1 MRMEDGGRF
10 MARLRRVD
18 PLDAGTGLLVAAL
31 VVLALMTFRDYG
43 VSNDE
48 EVQHR
53 YGELIV
59 AYYASGLVDRTLFGF
74 RNLYLYGG
82 LFDIIA
88 VLLARALPFD
98 PVDIR
103 HVLSALTGIGGVAAT
118 WATARAIAGPRAGL
132 IAALALALWGPWY
145 GGMFNHTKDIPFA
158 AAMIAA
164 TYFLCRAVRDLPH
177 PRARDILGYGLML
190 GAALGLRAM
199 GLLAVIYAF
208 AAIALE
214 AARRAEDRSAAWV
227 FVTRSITAFL
237 PAFALGYFMMLAAW
251 PWASLDPLNPLR
263 AIFAFAHFHYEIRT
277 IIAGAVYTMADVPRW
292 YVPLYLVIKLPLIV
306 LVGAAIAMSA
316 ALQCFIRPRR
326 LKVPQW
332 ETAFVAFAAL
342 FPLLCQVVAR
352 GPAFTGLRHFLY
364 LAPPLAVLTGIGF
377 DALFAWAAA
386 WDRRAV
392 FAGVV
397 ALSAVFLWQAS
408 QLARLHPY
416 EYISYNALVGGI
428 AGADR
433 RYAMD
438 YWVNIM
444 PEAVRGLEAYLAR
457 TAADAPA
464 QVYTVG
470 VCGER
475 FAFEKYASPRLK
487 WTPGWLEADF
497 FIAPTH
503 MNCDRLVLGKT
514 VVAIERLGVLIGVVK
529 DRRGFVQHE
538 LVR

>member
-1 MRMEDGGRF
+1 

-18 PLDAGTGLLVAAL
+18 PLDASAGMLVAAL
-31 VVLALMTFRDYG
+31 VVLALTTFRDYG

-88 VLLARALPFD
+88 VLLARVFPFD

-103 HVLSALTGIGGVAAT
+103 HVLSALTGIGGVTAT

-145 GGMFNHTKDIPFA
+145 GGMFNHTKDIPLA

-164 TYFLCRAVRDLPH
+164 TYFLCRAVRDLPD
-177 PRARDILGYGLML
+177 PRTRDILGYGLTL

-208 AAIALE
+208 AAIAIE
-214 AARRAEDRSAAWV
+214 AARRAEDCSGTWA
-227 FVTRSITAFL
+227 FVTRSVTAFL

-277 IIAGAVYTMADVPRW
+277 IVAGAVYTMADVPRW

-306 LVGAAIAMSA
+306 LLGAAIAMSA

-364 LAPPLAVLTGIGF
+364 LAPPLAVLTGVGF

-386 WDRRAV
+386 WDRRV
-392 FAGVV
+392 VLAGVA

-408 QLARLHPY
+408 LLARLHPY
-416 EYISYNALVGGI
+416 EYISYNALVGGV

-444 PEAVRGLEAYLAR
+444 PEAVRGLEAYLVR
-457 TAADAPA
+457 TAPDTPA
-464 QVYTVG
+464 RVYTVG

>member
-1 MRMEDGGRF
+1 MRVASGERF
-10 MARLRRVD
+10 IARLWRVE
-18 PLDAGTGLLVAAL
+18 PSDACAGLLIVAL
-31 VVLALMTFRDYG
+31 VILALTTFGDYA

-59 AYYASGLVDRTLFGF
+59 AYYASGLTDRTLFGF
-74 RNLYLYGG
+74 KNLYLYGG

-88 VLLARALPFD
+88 VLLARVLPFD
-98 PVDIR
+98 VIDIR
-103 HVLSALTGIGGVAAT
+103 HVLSALMGIGGVGAT

-164 TYFLCRAVRDLPH
+164 TYFLCCAARDLPH
-177 PRARDILGYGLML
+177 PRPRDLFGYGVML

-199 GLLAVIYAF
+199 GLLAVVYAF
-208 AAIALE
+208 VAIALE
-214 AARRAEDRSAAWV
+214 AARRADDRHAARL
-227 FVTRSITAFL
+227 FVVSSVAAFL
-237 PAFALGYFMMLAAW
+237 PAFALGYLIMLAAW
-251 PWASLDPLNPLR
+251 PWASLDLLNPLR

-277 IIAGAVYTMADVPRW
+277 VIAGAVYTMADVPRW
-292 YVPLYLVIKLPLIV
+292 YVPLYLLIKLPLIV
-306 LVGAAIAMSA
+306 LIGAAVAMLV
-316 ALQCFIRPRR
+316 ALRCFLRPRP
-326 LKVPQW
+326 LKVPHW
-332 ETAFVAFAAL
+332 ETTFVAFAAL
-342 FPLLCQVVAR
+342 FPLLCQVSAR

-377 DALFAWAAA
+377 DALLAWAAL
-386 WDRRAV
+386 WDRRAIS
-392 FAGVV
+392 FGLA
-397 ALSAVFLWQAS
+397 ALSAIFLWQAS
-408 QLARLHPY
+408 LLMRLHPY
-416 EYISYNALVGGI
+416 QYIFYNALVGGV

-457 TAADAPA
+457 TASDATARP
-464 QVYTVG
+464 YTVG

-514 VVAIERLGVLIGVVK
+514 VVAIERLGVVIGVVK

-538 LVR
+538 LSR